1 MGITADRARSAPKK
15 ATPKPENQFV
25 IPQETKPIEPE
36 TSQPVPDQA
45 GSAQGQVNGDP
56 SGIKVNGCEGVD
68 EWGGLI
74 DMDLRTEE
82 QVSDDG
88 IHFKGSSTETLEPG
102 YTIEQT
108 WDFEGV
114 K

>member
-1 MGITADRARSAPKK
+1 M
-15 ATPKPENQFV
+15 
-25 IPQETKPIEPE
+25 
-36 TSQPVPDQA
+36 
-45 GSAQGQVNGDP
+45 GSADMH
-56 SGIKVNGCEGVD
+56 
-68 EWGGLI
+68 
-74 DMDLRTEE
+74 MDLYTEE

-88 IHFKGSSTETLEPG
+88 IHFKGSRTETLEPG